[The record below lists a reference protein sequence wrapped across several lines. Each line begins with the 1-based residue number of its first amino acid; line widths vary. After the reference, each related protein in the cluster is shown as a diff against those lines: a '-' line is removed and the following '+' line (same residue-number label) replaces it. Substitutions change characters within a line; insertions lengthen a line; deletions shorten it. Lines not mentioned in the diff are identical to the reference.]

1 MIKVI
6 GKINCSKCD
15 MVKKL
20 LENNNIKYEY
30 KLLDNM
36 QENERKLIINI
47 AKKQKIFEF
56 PLVFKDDK
64 LITLDEL
71 VDFIK

>member
-6 GKINCSKCD
+6 GKINCNKCD